1 MSSRLLI
8 RNGTVVTPDALHGR
22 RDVDVLIVDGR
33 IAVVGNAG
41 DADAEVIDA
50 SGTVVVPG
58 FVDTHRHSWETAM
71 RGSLPSCSLGG
82 YLQAVNGLAAPRY
95 TPEDIRIGTLAGAL
109 EALNAGI
116 TTFFDWSH
124 CNNTPEHADAG
135 VAGLR
140 EAGVRAV
147 YGHGTPSLEGWWFY
161 SDKEHPDARRV
172 RETHFSSDDDLLTFA
187 MAVRGP
193 LMTLPHVVEHDWQLA
208 RELGALI
215 SVHAGMRITGF
226 DTRMVAELEQ
236 QGLLGADTV
245 YVHAN
250 TWTDDDFAAVAAS
263 GGRVSI
269 APYVEMVMGHGRP
282 PIARSLAAGLRP
294 GLGTDVATTVPGDL
308 FTQMRQAL
316 AWNRIQ
322 SFPDD
327 QSVDFES
334 PYTEEDVFLAATRD
348 GAAVCG
354 LERRVGEIREGFEAD
369 IALIRTDMINTA
381 PVGDPLASIVCSAD
395 VSNVDTVLVRGEVRK
410 RAGKLTNVDL
420 AKLVLELEA
429 SRERVLGGAAAEQ
442 AR

>member
-1 MSSRLLI
+1 MSTRLLI
-8 RNGTVVTPDALHGR
+8 RNGTVITPDAPHGR
-22 RDVDVLIVDGR
+22 AATDVLVVDGT
-33 IAVVGNAG
+33 IASVGPAG
-41 DADAEVIDA
+41 ESVDAEVIDA
-50 SGTVVVPG
+50 TGTVVVPG

-82 YLQAVNGLAAPRY
+82 YLQAVNGQAAPRY

-109 EALNAGI
+109 DALNAGV
-116 TTFFDWSH
+116 TTIFDWSH

-140 EAGVRAV
+140 EAGIRAV
-147 YGHGTPSLEGWWFY
+147 YGHGTPSLEGWWFF
-161 SDKEHPDARRV
+161 SGKEHPDARRV
-172 RETHFSSDDDLLTFA
+172 RETHFSSDAGLLTFA
-187 MAVRGP
+187 LAVRGP
-193 LMTLPHVVEHDWQLA
+193 VMTLPHVVEHDWRLA
-208 RELGALI
+208 RELNALI
-215 SVHAGMRITGF
+215 SVHAGMRVTGF
-226 DTRMVAELEQ
+226 DMRMVAELEQ

-250 TWTDDDFAAVAAS
+250 TWTDEDFALVAAS

-269 APYVEMVMGHGRP
+269 TPLVEMVMGHGRP
-282 PIARSLAAGLRP
+282 PMLRSLAAGVRP

-334 PYTEEDVFLAATRD
+334 SYTEQDAFLAATRD

-354 LERRVGEIREGFEAD
+354 LENRVGAIQEGLDAD
-369 IALIRTDMINTA
+369 IVLVRTDMINTA
-381 PVGDPLASIVCSAD
+381 PVSDPLATVVCIAD
-395 VSNVDTVLVRGEVRK
+395 VSNVDTVLVRGEVKK
-410 RAGKLTNVDL
+410 RAGVLAGVDL
-420 AKLVLELEA
+420 PKLLAELGT
-429 SRERVLGGAAAEQ
+429 SRENVLGGSQ
-442 AR
+442 T